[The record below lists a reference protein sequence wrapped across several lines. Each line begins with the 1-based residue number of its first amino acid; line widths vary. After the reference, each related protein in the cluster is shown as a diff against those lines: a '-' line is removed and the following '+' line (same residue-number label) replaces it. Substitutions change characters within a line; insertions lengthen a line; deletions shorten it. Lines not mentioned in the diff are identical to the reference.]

1 VPYKTQQAIVELQ
14 VTFAVY
20 VTALTGWVGWFFF
33 AIFGGVGLAVLP
45 IDLVAEFIWRPRYM
59 DAVEYAEHQVRPPR
73 SEPPNKQHGSRCSTR
88 CCCCVAVCVENS
100 LTSSAELQSLL
111 KSRSC

>member
-1 VPYKTQQAIVELQ
+1 MPYSKQTATVELQ

-45 IDLVAEFIWRPRYM
+45 IDLIAEFIWRPRYM
-59 DAVEYAEHQVRPPR
+59 DAVEYAEHQVRRQRFAP
-73 SEPPNKQHGSRCSTR
+73 
-88 CCCCVAVCVENS
+88 
-100 LTSSAELQSLL
+100 SANAT
-111 KSRSC
+111 